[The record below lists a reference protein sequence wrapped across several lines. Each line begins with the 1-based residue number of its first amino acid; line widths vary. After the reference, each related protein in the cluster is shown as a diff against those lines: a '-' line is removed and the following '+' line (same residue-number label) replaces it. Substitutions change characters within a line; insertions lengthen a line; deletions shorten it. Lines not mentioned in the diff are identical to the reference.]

1 MSAHTRALDATTA
14 MTGELTVDL
23 VWLVRP
29 RRYYWVTVGVGVL
42 VGAIAGAAFGAIL
55 GWQWFFIL
63 SGVIVFGG
71 LGMNVGIDFYFL
83 ALSPSGLYLVDSSR
97 VTPKPVRKAVHVARG
112 AIGQRPGPMMSRLT
126 IGGREYIAGARYRDR
141 LQRMLA

>member
-1 MSAHTRALDATTA
+1 

-29 RRYYWVTVGVGVL
+29 RAFYWVAVAIGGVVGVL
-42 VGAIAGAAFGAIL
+42 VGAFVGAIV
-55 GWQWFFIL
+55 GWQWFFVA

-97 VTPKPVRKAVHVARG
+97 VTSRPVRKAVRVARN
-112 AIGQRPGPMMSRLT
+112 AIGQRGGLMSLRVT
-126 IGGREYIAGARYRDR
+126 IAGRDYIAGPRYRDR